1 MPKLNHRQLEAFH
14 AVMVAGTVTQGAEL
28 LCISQPAMSRLISD
42 FEHSVGLTLF
52 ERMKGRLVPTPEAE
66 QLFEEVEKSFV
77 SVDKISKV
85 AEDLKGFRLGALKIA
100 AMPAMA
106 LTFLPPVISSFKGTR
121 SGIEITLQVRS
132 SQKVNEWI
140 AGQHFDVGFSE
151 MDTSHPAIEVEPLV
165 SSPLI
170 CVLPLGHRL
179 KDKEVI
185 VPEDLRNEVFASLGA
200 EQRLRHN
207 VDEVFDKAKVAR
219 QLAYD
224 TQLSFAACSFV
235 STGNAVALADPVTAL
250 HFAKQG
256 LVHVKRFEPEICI
269 NYNIIYPA
277 LRPRSKMTTA
287 FVEQIFGELET
298 LSGISEGLFNY
309 ETPLK
314 V

>member
-1 MPKLNHRQLEAFH
+1 MAKLNHRQLEAFH
-14 AVMVAGTVTQGAEL
+14 AVMVAGTVTKAADL
-28 LCISQPAMSRLISD
+28 LCVSQPAASRLISD
-42 FEHSVGLTLF
+42 FEYAVDLKLF
-52 ERMKGRLVPTPEAE
+52 QRVKGRLVATPEAI
-66 QLFEEVEKSFV
+66 QLYEEVEKSFV
-77 SVDKISKV
+77 SIEKISKV

-106 LTFLPPVISSFKGTR
+106 LTFLPPVISGFKGTR

-151 MDTSHPAIEVEPLV
+151 METTHPAIEVEPLV
-165 SSPLI
+165 SAPLL
-170 CVLPLGHRL
+170 CVLPIGHRL

-207 VDEVFDKAKVAR
+207 VDEIFDKAKVSR

-235 STGNAVALADPVTAL
+235 ATGNAVALADPITAL
-250 HFAKQG
+250 HFAEQDSV
-256 LVHVKRFEPEICI
+256 LVKKFEPQTCI
-269 NYNIIYPA
+269 SYNIVYPA
-277 LRPRSKMTTA
+277 LRPRSQMTIA
-287 FVEQIFGELET
+287 FVEKILVELEN
-298 LSGISEGLFNY
+298 LSKKSGDLFVFNS
-309 ETPLK
+309 LSD
-314 V
+314 